1 MKCTRVLH
9 ALSHPQPVDLA
20 MQLTLSQRQHLY
32 QLLSMSTLRP
42 TQRLPQSTNYPQRT
56 SLLSLPRIS
65 SPVSTLAPLPAAP
78 GPRSCLRKCSAIRNK
93 KRVVFADT
101 KGLALTAVRFFIPET
116 TYFTTSPA
124 MGIFSNRHQHHR
136 WRLGFTQ
143 QLQDKKNLP
152 ERLLDTHV
160 QLGSCKL
167 SEHSLSGRVFAS
179 HASTERSVYIRVTFD
194 SWRSHRDIPC
204 TFLQH
209 QQYGGSDVDIF
220 TFDLILP
227 QKIDPLERAEF
238 CVSFRPSFDSAEHW
252 DNNKGQNYR
261 LYFEKDEPMANQA
274 GRHFCY
280 PSLSK
285 RRLPWPTNIVAGAQH
300 SADQLCL
307 HRSLLSGSK
316 TVKAA

>member
-1 MKCTRVLH
+1 MHKVGYVFSFLYLIQFKYPPLKLRSISNLCSSSCLESPSAGGLGH
-9 ALSHPQPVDLA
+9 AADPQSA
-20 MQLTLSQRQHLY
+20 
-32 QLLSMSTLRP
+32 P
-42 TQRLPQSTNYPQRT
+42 TSLPTRLPQSTNYPQRT

-261 LYFEKDEPMANQA
+261 LYFEKDEPMPRVEA
-274 GRHFCY
+274 G
-280 PSLSK
+280 P
-285 RRLPWPTNIVAGAQH
+285 V
-300 SADQLCL
+300 SADA
-307 HRSLLSGSK
+307 HRLAVSQVV
-316 TVKAA
+316 T